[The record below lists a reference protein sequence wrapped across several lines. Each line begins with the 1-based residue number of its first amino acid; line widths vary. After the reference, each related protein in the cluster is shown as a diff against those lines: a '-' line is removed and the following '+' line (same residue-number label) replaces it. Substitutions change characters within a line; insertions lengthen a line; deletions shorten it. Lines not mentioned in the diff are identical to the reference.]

1 MKQIV
6 ILGAGTGGT
15 LIANLL
21 THQLNLSTWQ
31 ITVIDQSQHHIYQPG
46 LLFIPFALYGH
57 DDTENLIKPIHE
69 PLPRNVKFV
78 NAETKFID
86 HINKRI
92 DTAQGTY
99 PYDILVCALGC
110 RLAPEEVEGLAD
122 SLGIQVFT
130 FYALEQAA
138 KLRTALEKIREGRI
152 VVHIC
157 DVPIKCPVAPIE
169 FVFLADYY
177 FNLKGIRNNIELT
190 LVTPLSGAFTKPNAN
205 QVLTTIAEH
214 KQIKIVPNF
223 NVATINADANY
234 LRSFEG
240 VQIDYELLVTIPPN
254 LGPQVIE
261 NSGLGDGS
269 GYALTDPRTLRSLHS
284 EHIYFL
290 GDNTNVSTSKAG
302 SVAHFE
308 AETVVA
314 NILREIDGKPPQ
326 ATYDGHAN
334 CFIESGYHKAL
345 LIDFNYD
352 MEPLPGDFPLPYAGP
367 FSLLQE
373 TYLNHVGKMT
383 FKWIY
388 WNMLLPGRLGYVP
401 LLPSHM
407 SIMGKDLTTTPQIK
421 HTQSLHVQDVM
432 TTPVISIR
440 QGSSL
445 AQAVTLMNKQHVSGL
460 PVLDAEENLVG
471 ILTEG
476 DFISALDIDT
486 NHFSV
491 ALESIV
497 RKYRSRKHMGTVVD
511 DLMTK
516 NPITIKPEDTLHTAI
531 ALMEKNH
538 IKRLVVTNNFNK
550 IQGIIS
556 RADIIKL
563 FTMH

>member
-31 ITVIDQSQHHIYQPG
+31 ITVIDQAQHHIYQPG

-57 DDTENLIKPIHE
+57 DDTENLIKPIRE

-122 SLGIQVFT
+122 SLGTQVFT

-138 KLRTALEKIREGRI
+138 KLHTALEKIREGRV

-205 QVLTTIAEH
+205 QVFTTIAEH

-254 LGPQVIE
+254 LGPQAIE

-269 GYALTDPRTLRSLHS
+269 GYALTDPRTLHSLHA

-326 ATYDGHAN
+326 STYDGHAN

-421 HTQSLHVQDVM
+421 RAQSLHVQDVM
-432 TTPVISIR
+432 TTSVISIR
-440 QGSSL
+440 QGASL
-445 AQAVTLMNKQHVSGL
+445 AQAVTLMHQQHVSGL

-476 DFISALDIDT
+476 DFISALDIDN
-486 NHFSV
+486 NHFSIQ
-491 ALESIV
+491 LESIV
-497 RKYRSRKHMGTVVD
+497 RKYRARKHMGTVVD

-563 FTMH
+563 FAMH